1 MCSLFRSF
9 QRHRK
14 DVSNFD
20 RQFTS
25 EKTDLTPTDKVFMMN
40 LDQNEFAG
48 FSFLNPEFVQH
59 VWKDDYFGPSCILLH
74 THNYPRAFSNDFQKI
89 IGIDIPF
96 TISAIAEI
104 MHLIIRFLL
113 SYFSGTPTTKCLKIN
128 FQTMRTKQ
136 LCYRCCSITLSL
148 FSYILLLDV
157 VYNNSLLFLLL
168 MRKAAIYD
176 PLTY

>member
-1 MCSLFRSF
+1 MFLFLRSF

-59 VWKDDYFGPSCILLH
+59 VWKTYTYSP
-74 THNYPRAFSNDFQKI
+74 TI
-89 IGIDIPF
+89 I
-96 TISAIAEI
+96 
-104 MHLIIRFLL
+104 II
-113 SYFSGTPTTKCLKIN
+113 
-128 FQTMRTKQ
+128 
-136 LCYRCCSITLSL
+136 
-148 FSYILLLDV
+148 
-157 VYNNSLLFLLL
+157 
-168 MRKAAIYD
+168 
-176 PLTY
+176 